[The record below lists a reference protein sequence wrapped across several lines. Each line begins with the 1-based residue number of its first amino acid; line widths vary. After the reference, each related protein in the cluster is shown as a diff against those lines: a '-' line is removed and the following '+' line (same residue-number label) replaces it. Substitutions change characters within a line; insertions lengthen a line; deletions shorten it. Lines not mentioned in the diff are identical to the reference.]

1 MSGAKLIL
9 TMTSSPSFKSIPSA
23 VLTDGASRLPSCP
36 PLYSFKKT
44 FVCILGCCGSSL
56 LCRGFLWLREQG
68 PLPSCGAR
76 VSHGGTSPVAEH
88 LLWSSG
94 SVAVAHGAQWSR
106 GMWILW
112 DRGSNLCPLHWQK
125 SSLSLDCQGSSCPF
139 SDWSRTNYSLNR
151 NKS

>member
-1 MSGAKLIL
+1 MSGPKLIL
-9 TMTSSPSFKSIPSA
+9 AMTNSPSFKSIPSA
-23 VLTDGASRLPSCP
+23 ALTVGASHLPSCP

-56 LCRGFLWLREQG
+56 LCRGFLWLREQRQR
-68 PLPSCGAR
+68 A
-76 VSHGGTSPVAEH
+76 SHGSASPVAEH
-88 LLWSSG
+88 RLWSSG

-125 SSLSLDCQGSSCPF
+125 SSVSLDCQGSPCPF
-139 SDWSRTNYSLNR
+139 LDCSRANYSLNR
-151 NKS
+151 NKL